1 MKKIIT
7 SKELSKIKNKKN
19 KIVLCHGVFDVLHI
33 GHIHHFNSAKKK
45 GDILVI
51 SLTDDEFVNKGPG
64 RPFFNSAKRA
74 DYISNI
80 ESVDYVYINK
90 NPTAKEV
97 ILKLKPDFYAKGI
110 EYKDPKK
117 DLHGNLGAELKALK
131 KNKGKIIFTDDEVFS
146 SSHLINNY
154 LIDDS
159 IKETNWWKKD
169 RLNIKENQI
178 FDLMQNIKQKK
189 VCVIGEN
196 IIDSY
201 ITSSPLGRSS
211 KSSALVVSEGEKSSY
226 NGGSVAIAKNLL
238 AFHDSVSLIS
248 NGRFLKDDFT
258 SKLDQKLIL
267 NCSDEIEKERIV
279 DSHTKD
285 CLLEIYKPFEFRW
298 TKSHKEKIKNF
309 FKKNKFEI
317 IICADFGHG
326 FFDKELISICSS
338 QKSFLCVN
346 VQSNA
351 GNRGFNFVTKWGKSD
366 YLTVTEE
373 ELKLAMQ
380 DKSSDLR
387 DLIKVLKNNCDHK
400 LINVTQGS
408 RGSTI
413 FKNKE
418 MLHTPAFASSAI
430 DRVGAGDSL
439 LAATS
444 GFASS
449 NTPLPVIGLI
459 GNIAG
464 SESLRYVA
472 NSSSLNS
479 ENILKISKFLLK

>member
-1 MKKIIT
+1 MRW
-7 SKELSKIKNKKN
+7 
-19 KIVLCHGVFDVLHI
+19 IVTI
-33 GHIHHFNSAKKK
+33 GWAI
-45 GDILVI
+45 
-51 SLTDDEFVNKGPG
+51 
-64 RPFFNSAKRA
+64 
-74 DYISNI
+74 Y
-80 ESVDYVYINK
+80 
-90 NPTAKEV
+90 
-97 ILKLKPDFYAKGI
+97 
-110 EYKDPKK
+110 
-117 DLHGNLGAELKALK
+117 
-131 KNKGKIIFTDDEVFS
+131 
-146 SSHLINNY
+146 
-154 LIDDS
+154 
-159 IKETNWWKKD
+159 
-169 RLNIKENQI
+169 
-178 FDLMQNIKQKK
+178 
-189 VCVIGEN
+189 
-196 IIDSY
+196 
-201 ITSSPLGRSS
+201 PLGYFFGYM
-211 KSSALVVSEGEKSSY
+211 A
-226 NGGSVAIAKNLL
+226 GGVDAN
-238 AFHDSVSLIS
+238 SLIS
-248 NGRFLKDDFT
+248 NGSFMKDSFM

-267 NCSDEIEKERIV
+267 DCSDEIEKERIV

-298 TKSHKEKIKNF
+298 TKFHKEKIKNF
-309 FKKNKFEI
+309 FKKNKFEV
-317 IICADFGHG
+317 IICSDFGHG
-326 FFDKELISICSS
+326 FFDEEIINICTS

-373 ELKLAMQ
+373 ELKLSMQ
-380 DKSSDLR
+380 DKSSDLK
-387 DLIKVLKNNCDHK
+387 DLVKKLKRKLNHK

-418 MLHTPAFASSAI
+418 TLHTPAFASSAI

-449 NTPLPVIGLI
+449 DAPLSIIGLI

-472 NSSSLNS
+472 NSSNLNS